1 MKIYMNYGKDL
12 GYMSVIETLSDVDNT
27 FLSRRELVCN
37 FNGLAG
43 KLKKIE
49 AIDMISKQFK
59 LDGKVVIPIRL
70 KNHVGKPLVTGT
82 FYVYS
87 DENLA
92 KQHVNPT
99 IFARLD
105 KVKAAL
111 AKKEEEEKAA
121 AEAAAAEAKAAEA
134 PAEDPAEKPEE
145 KKE

>member
-1 MKIYMNYGKDL
+1 
-12 GYMSVIETLSDVDNT
+12 MSVIETLSDVDNT

-121 AEAAAAEAKAAEA
+121 AEAAAAEAKAVEA

>member
-121 AEAAAAEAKAAEA
+121 AAEAKAAEA

>member
-1 MKIYMNYGKDL
+1 
-12 GYMSVIETLSDVDNT
+12 MSVIETLSDVDNT

>member
-1 MKIYMNYGKDL
+1 
-12 GYMSVIETLSDVDNT
+12 MSVIETLSDVDNT

-121 AEAAAAEAKAAEA
+121 AAEAKAAEA

>member
-12 GYMSVIETLSDVDNT
+12 GYMSVIETVSDVNNT

-43 KLKKIE
+43 KLKKLE

-59 LDGKVVIPIRL
+59 LDGKVVIPINL

-87 DENLA
+87 DEGLA
-92 KQHVNPT
+92 KEHINPV
-99 IFARLD
+99 IMIRLD
-105 KVKAAL
+105 KAKAAI
-111 AKKEEEEKAA
+111 AKKEEEEK
-121 AEAAAAEAKAAEA
+121 AAAAEAKAAEA
-134 PAEDPAEKPEE
+134 PAEVPEEKPEE

>member
-1 MKIYMNYGKDL
+1 MNYGKDL